1 MATELEIKLIGAL
14 KAAWDELAE
23 TCEHCVYNKEV
34 QCLEKQCPDYT
45 EGVGVVDAN
54 DPSKVYPDFPWS
66 CLDFEYGDCPHMDN
80 TLVMDALIITPVTS
94 DWMSVRLTMLKT
106 KQYYIYNGN
115 NRFRTGCFFT
125 FIFGKET

>member
-14 KAAWDELAE
+14 KAAWNELAE

-66 CLDFEYGDCPHMDN
+66 CLDFDYGDCPHMDN
-80 TLVMDALIITPVTS
+80 TPCHGCIDNNTCNF
-94 DWMSVRLTMLKT
+94 RLDVSTLDNPK
-106 KQYYIYNGN
+106 N
-115 NRFRTGCFFT
+115 
-125 FIFGKET
+125 